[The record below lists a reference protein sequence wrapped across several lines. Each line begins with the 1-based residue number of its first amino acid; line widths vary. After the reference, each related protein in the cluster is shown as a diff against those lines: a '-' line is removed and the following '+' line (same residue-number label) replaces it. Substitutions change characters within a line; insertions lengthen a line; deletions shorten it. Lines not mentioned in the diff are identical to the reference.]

1 VYACSASGIE
11 VQEAFSTPEEHRNER
26 QHDIV
31 RVILLEGEI
40 TANAWKKHSAG
51 QVICVPPGTALACA
65 RLVLTCEHPAGTQS
79 ARSQDCGEGPSGGR
93 RNTRGMAHRALGPGD
108 LCHISPASAI
118 AGQVNCVPPGTELA
132 CARLVLTCEH
142 ATGAQHVSSQDCGE
156 GPSGGRR
163 STRGMAHRA
172 LGPGDLCHISP
183 ASAVAGQVNCVPPG
197 TELACAR
204 LVLTCEH
211 AAGAQHVSSQDCGEG
226 PSDKRGME
234 EFMAWQGTREQEH
247 GIE

>member
-108 LCHISPASAI
+108 LCHVSPAS
-118 AGQVNCVPPGTELA
+118 GGCGPGGL
-132 CARLVLTCEH
+132 C
-142 ATGAQHVSSQDCGE
+142 ATGHRVSVRAARVDLRTC
-156 GPSGGRR
+156 RR
-163 STRGMAHRA
+163 SSTRFKPRLWRRA
-172 LGPGDLCHISP
+172 KRQARHGRIYG
-183 ASAVAGQVNCVPPG
+183 VA
-197 TELACAR
+197 R
-204 LVLTCEH
+204 Y
-211 AAGAQHVSSQDCGEG
+211 
-226 PSDKRGME
+226 
-234 EFMAWQGTREQEH
+234 TRTRTWNRI
-247 GIE
+247 G